1 MELGGALAAVVVLA
15 VLAGLSEVVV
25 VVLLVVDVDCSGT
38 HCPGFGV
45 VTTGLEPSADAV
57 LGGRAH
63 SG

>member
-1 MELGGALAAVVVLA
+1 MELAAVVVLA
-15 VLAGLSEVVV
+15 VLAGLSEVVVV